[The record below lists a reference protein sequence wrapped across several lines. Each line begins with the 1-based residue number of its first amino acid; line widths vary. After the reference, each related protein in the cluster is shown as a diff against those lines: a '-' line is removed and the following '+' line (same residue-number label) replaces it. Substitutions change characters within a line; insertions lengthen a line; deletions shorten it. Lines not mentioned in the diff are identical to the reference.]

1 MGDRMADVLAPGD
14 PVWHAEPAI
23 KFGRRRIKLRYS
35 GIGCYYDAS
44 ERFFVH
50 QVIQHGESGFSQFSK
65 VVLKRALRPNLL
77 FRLLWLMHG

>member
-1 MGDRMADVLAPGD
+1 MGDRMADILAPGD

-23 KFGRRRIKLRYS
+23 KFGGRRVKLRYS
-35 GIGCYYDAS
+35 GIGCSYDAS

-65 VVLKRALRPNLL
+65 VVLKRTLGPNLL
-77 FRLLWLMHG
+77 CRLRRLIHD